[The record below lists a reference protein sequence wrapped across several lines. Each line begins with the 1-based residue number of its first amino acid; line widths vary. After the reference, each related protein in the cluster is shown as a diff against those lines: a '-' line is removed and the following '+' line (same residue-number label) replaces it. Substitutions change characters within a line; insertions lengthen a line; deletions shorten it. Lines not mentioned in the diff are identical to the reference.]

1 VRIRKPKPSD
11 VDSKEAKTSLASNT
25 LAIAVVTGFATLA
38 AAGFGAYALVASA
51 KLSRIESCT
60 KRIDERELATREKAA
75 ALLKNLGGFLAS
87 TAMSEDTAVVGIP
100 GTRVVESA
108 FELMA
113 YAPPELNIV
122 AVNIGLT
129 IRQGLA
135 AKTPSQ
141 QREAI
146 VAGSHAFDGWTQN
159 YSQHMKSFDAERAAC
174 QTN

>member
-1 VRIRKPKPSD
+1 MRNSKTTD
-11 VDSKEAKTSLASNT
+11 VVSKEAKTSLVSNT
-25 LAIAVVTGFATLA
+25 LVIAAITAFATLA
-38 AAGFGAYALVASA
+38 AAAFGAYALVASA
-51 KLSRIESCT
+51 KLSRVESCT
-60 KRIDERELATREKAA
+60 KRIDEREFATREKAA

-122 AVNIGLT
+122 AINIGLT

-135 AKTPSQ
+135 AKTPEQ
-141 QREAI
+141 QMEALA
-146 VAGSHAFDGWTQN
+146 AGRHIFDGWTQN
-159 YSQHMKSFDAERAAC
+159 FSKYMKTFDTERAAC